1 MAIGSKKPEGAR
13 YGDKSSKAQKATGA
27 NADAYTKSNPA
38 GKASGDEFGTRKVP
52 APSNKRK
59 QGPTTKNYESK
70 PEGGRQWGMPGKG

>member
-13 YGDKSSKAQKATGA
+13 YGEKASKGQKSRGG

-38 GKASGDEFGTRKVP
+38 GKAMGDEFGTRKVP
-52 APSNKRK
+52 KPENKRK

-70 PEGGRQWGMPGKG
+70 PPTGRQWGAPGK